1 MTIIEFLRDMVN
13 MEGLNSLSDGN
24 RINGYLADYFPDST
38 KERAAIRV
46 ANSLGYGRKI
56 YNLAAETDRKLQ
68 SIKIEQLRK
77 QLCDEV
83 WLNPEAADYVIRV
96 YASAASI
103 SMDRIRN
110 SSESE
115 RNKTDIKAD
124 SAELE
129 KLKNRI
135 SVLEKE
141 NLELRDRLQY
151 IQAEYNNILS
161 QYQKNTKKYSDDF
174 EKEPD
179 FEDES
184 RAFVWYSHAAEK
196 GNMEAAYKLCLMY
209 GKIGRYE
216 EATRYC
222 IMAAQGG
229 NAEAQLQY
237 GIMLQKG
244 IGVPA
249 NQQLALQWLRRSA
262 DLGNEEA
269 KKRHTELLKTVL

>member
-1 MTIIEFLRDMVN
+1 M
-13 MEGLNSLSDGN
+13 
-24 RINGYLADYFPDST
+24 
-38 KERAAIRV
+38 
-46 ANSLGYGRKI
+46 I
-56 YNLAAETDRKLQ
+56 Y
-68 SIKIEQLRK
+68 
-77 QLCDEV
+77 
-83 WLNPEAADYVIRV
+83 P
-96 YASAASI
+96 
-103 SMDRIRN
+103 
-110 SSESE
+110 
-115 RNKTDIKAD
+115 
-124 SAELE
+124 
-129 KLKNRI
+129 
-135 SVLEKE
+135 
-141 NLELRDRLQY
+141 
-151 IQAEYNNILS
+151 S